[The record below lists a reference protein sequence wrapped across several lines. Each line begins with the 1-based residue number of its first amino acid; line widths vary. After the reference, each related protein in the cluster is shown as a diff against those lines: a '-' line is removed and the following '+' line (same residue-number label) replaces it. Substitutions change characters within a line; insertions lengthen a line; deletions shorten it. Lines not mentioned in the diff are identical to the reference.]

1 MLQEKSKIEALSN
14 YELYLLVRKCIVYEY
29 FKKKPYKNR
38 NLIMDTATERDKRI
52 VSFALKDAMLTIN
65 SVRFGMRELFV
76 ADIKR
81 IDLMTAEEINELIQ
95 KIGASR
101 RQPVVSD
108 ELVEKRTLLDIVGI
122 SSENLIICSVDGA
135 SMTGVIEPGD
145 IIFVDTAEKP
155 ANNKIVVVNIDGN
168 LLVKRFV
175 QENGSVWLYSDNP
188 AFEPIKVSEGYTFEI
203 FGVVKRIMR
212 SV

>member
-1 MLQEKSKIEALSN
+1 MRQEKSKIEALSN
-14 YELYLLVRKCIVYEY
+14 YELYLLVRKCTVYEY

-38 NLIMDTATERDKRI
+38 DLIFDTASLRDKRI
-52 VSFALKDAMLTIN
+52 VSFALKDALWTIN
-65 SVRFGMRELFV
+65 SMRYGMRELFV

-81 IDLMTAEEINELIQ
+81 IDLMSADEINELIQ
-95 KIGASR
+95 KIGAAR
-101 RQPVVSD
+101 KQPVVSD
-108 ELVEKRTLLDIVGI
+108 ELIEKRTLLDIVGI

-135 SMTGVIEPGD
+135 SMTGVIESGD
-145 IIFVDTAEKP
+145 MIFVDTAEKP
-155 ANNKIVVVNIDGN
+155 TNNKIVVVNIDGN

-175 QENGSVWLYSDNP
+175 QENGTVWLHSDNP
-188 AFEPIKVSEGYTFEI
+188 AFEPIKVSEDYSFEI